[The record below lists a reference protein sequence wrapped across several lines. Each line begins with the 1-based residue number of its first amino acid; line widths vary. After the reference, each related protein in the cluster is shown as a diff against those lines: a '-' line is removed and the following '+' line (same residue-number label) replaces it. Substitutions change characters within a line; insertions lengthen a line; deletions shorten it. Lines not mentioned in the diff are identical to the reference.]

1 MSKKNKDTVKM
12 QNKNYLAKDFDSFR
26 TDLTRYAK
34 SYFSAKNADFS
45 EASLGG
51 MFVELAAYVGDSMS
65 FFLDHQFNELNPDT
79 ATEHRNI
86 MAHARNA
93 GLKISGA
100 SPAAVD
106 LQVYIEVSATTDDQG
121 QYVPSTAELPIL
133 LEGSEFKSS
142 SGIIFS
148 LTENVD
154 FNERGPDGEYL
165 GKQTTSQ
172 VDGSGNPTRIILEKT
187 VPAVSGRIYV
197 ERYSVGASK
206 PFRTIT
212 LSNKDVSEIISVIDS
227 EENQYYE
234 VDFLT
239 QDTAF
244 RRTKN
249 VSSDQLEVP
258 AILEVVSAARRFTTS
273 TSFDTST
280 TTLTFGSGDTDIS
293 DNDMIPDPSKLA
305 LPLYGRTTF
314 QRFSI
319 DPQNLLKTKTLG
331 VAPANT
337 TLTVTYRAGGGL
349 THNVDASSIRTPV
362 KTRIIFPS
370 AASSLNSSRVANS
383 IGVTNNSAASG
394 GLNKMSKAELRQQIA
409 GARNQQ
415 SRIVTQDDLLAR
427 IFSMPAPFGKVYRA
441 AIRKSS
447 RNPLASELYVV
458 CRNRSGKFTTAPD
471 SLKKNLSLYLNE
483 YRLISDAIDVL
494 DATVI
499 NYGIEFSIV
508 VTPNANKASVI
519 AAVQSALSRVAGSSS
534 YQIDQPL
541 IKADFINAVIN
552 TEGVL
557 SLDKLV
563 LFNLHG
569 STGGKNYSSYP
580 FDIQSNEYKGM
591 IVGPPGSIFELRF
604 MSSDIIGRA
613 E

>member
-227 EENQYYE
+227 EENQYY
-234 VDFLT
+234 
-239 QDTAF
+239 
-244 RRTKN
+244 
-249 VSSDQLEVP
+249 
-258 AILEVVSAARRFTTS
+258 
-273 TSFDTST
+273 
-280 TTLTFGSGDTDIS
+280 
-293 DNDMIPDPSKLA
+293 
-305 LPLYGRTTF
+305 
-314 QRFSI
+314 
-319 DPQNLLKTKTLG
+319 
-331 VAPANT
+331 
-337 TLTVTYRAGGGL
+337 
-349 THNVDASSIRTPV
+349 
-362 KTRIIFPS
+362 
-370 AASSLNSSRVANS
+370 
-383 IGVTNNSAASG
+383 
-394 GLNKMSKAELRQQIA
+394 
-409 GARNQQ
+409 
-415 SRIVTQDDLLAR
+415 
-427 IFSMPAPFGKVYRA
+427 
-441 AIRKSS
+441 
-447 RNPLASELYVV
+447 
-458 CRNRSGKFTTAPD
+458 
-471 SLKKNLSLYLNE
+471 
-483 YRLISDAIDVL
+483 
-494 DATVI
+494 
-499 NYGIEFSIV
+499 
-508 VTPNANKASVI
+508 
-519 AAVQSALSRVAGSSS
+519 
-534 YQIDQPL
+534 
-541 IKADFINAVIN
+541 
-552 TEGVL
+552 
-557 SLDKLV
+557 
-563 LFNLHG
+563 
-569 STGGKNYSSYP
+569 
-580 FDIQSNEYKGM
+580 
-591 IVGPPGSIFELRF
+591 
-604 MSSDIIGRA
+604 
-613 E
+613 